1 LQRYFRA
8 YTGMS
13 AFAYQRRRLLD
24 AARIALEREGISV
37 NEAAHRAGYTSAAN
51 FATAFRR
58 QFGIA
63 PSQLRPR
70 N

>member
-1 LQRYFRA
+1 
-8 YTGMS
+8 
-13 AFAYQRRRLLD
+13 
-24 AARIALEREGISV
+24 V
-37 NEAAHRAGYTSAAN
+37 NEAAQRAGYTSAAN